1 MNFFKKF
8 ISSIAGYLVL
18 YAQVAATIG
27 RIAADFFKSRWA
39 RFKGLPFSERAFAA
53 LTVAV
58 AFFTFV
64 PWRGYRIRFGDDE
77 RKHGIYS
84 DDFAIILLG
93 CLIATIALM
102 WFLLPREPRVLRK
115 AQVYRYTGLV
125 IVTVFALWNLI
136 NPQRIAATNEANFT
150 WAFFAFLVV
159 TFLWVV
165 SGVLGSRSYAQY
177 PDKI

>member
-8 ISSIAGYLVL
+8 IASIAGYLVL

-27 RIAADFFKSRWA
+27 RIAADFFKDRWA
-39 RFKGLPFSERAFAA
+39 RFRQMPYSEQAFAL
-53 LTVAV
+53 LTVLL

-64 PWRGYRIRFGDDE
+64 PWRAYKIRFGDDE
-77 RKHGIYS
+77 RRHGIYS

-93 CLIATIALM
+93 CIVAAIALV
-102 WFLLPREPRVLRK
+102 WYLLPHQPKVLQK
-115 AQVYRYTGLV
+115 AHVFRFSGLI

-136 NPQRIAATNEANFT
+136 NPQRIAATGEAAFT
-150 WAFFAFLVV
+150 WAFYAFLLI
-159 TFLWVV
+159 TGLWVV

-177 PDKI
+177 PDKT

>member
-8 ISSIAGYLVL
+8 ISSITGYLVL

-27 RIAADFFKSRWA
+27 RIAADFFRDRWA
-39 RFKGLPFSERAFAA
+39 RLRQMPLSEQAFAL
-53 LTVAV
+53 LTVLL

-64 PWRGYRIRFGDDE
+64 PWRAYRIRFGDDE
-77 RKHGIYS
+77 RRHGIYS

-93 CLIATIALM
+93 CLIAIIALA
-102 WFLLPREPRVLRK
+102 WYLLPHKPHVLKK
-115 AQVYRYTGLV
+115 AHVYRFSGLG

-136 NPQRIAATNEANFT
+136 NPQRIAATGEATFT
-150 WAFFAFLVV
+150 WAFYTFLLSTV
-159 TFLWVV
+159 LWVV

-177 PDKI
+177 PDKT

>member
-1 MNFFKKF
+1 MNLFKKF
-8 ISSIAGYLVL
+8 IATITGYLVL
-18 YAQVAATIG
+18 YAQVAVTVG
-27 RIAADFFKSRWA
+27 RVAADFFKNRWV
-39 RFKGLPFSERAFAA
+39 RFQGMPISERTFAA
-53 LTVAV
+53 LTFAI

-93 CLIATIALM
+93 CLVATYALL

-115 AQVYRYTGLV
+115 AQVYRYTGLA
-125 IVTVFALWNLI
+125 IVAVFALWNFI
-136 NPQRIAATNEANFT
+136 NPQRIAATQEASFT
-150 WAFFAFLVV
+150 WAFYTFLLIV
-159 TFLWVV
+159 FLWVI

-177 PDKI
+177 PDKT